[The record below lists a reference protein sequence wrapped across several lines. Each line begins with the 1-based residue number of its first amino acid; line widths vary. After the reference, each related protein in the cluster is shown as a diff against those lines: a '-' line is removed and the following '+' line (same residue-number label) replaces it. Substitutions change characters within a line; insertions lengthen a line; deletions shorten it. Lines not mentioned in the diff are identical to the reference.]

1 MNSFPYFSVGRRS
14 VFSSSLTFIAALL
27 LCTFATFELEA
38 QQPLKL
44 NTKPQVV
51 TFLGGQGDGGQP
63 CAGFGMC
70 RGTMLNENESAA
82 SSSRDERSVIAQ
94 GRFSLQNGKLHFIL
108 THVAASNGTNITNIN
123 SFPFDHDTELP
134 RDMAR
139 SLGFA
144 SVRVFKSRYPASMEG
159 VFPVQAKFSTGLN
172 AAAVPAPRGE
182 RHASVSF
189 EVLRQ
194 MNVSVF
200 VLDAQGNR
208 VATLLNNATIEG
220 SETTQQLVWNGKN
233 DAGKRMASGV
243 YRVEVRSV
251 LPESGTSF
259 GEVVP
264 FILAP
269 VSIAD

>member
-1 MNSFPYFSVGRRS
+1 MNSFSFFSVGRR
-14 VFSSSLTFIAALL
+14 FILSSSLTFVATLL
-27 LCTFATFELEA
+27 LSTFTTLEVAA

-44 NTKPQVV
+44 NTKPQIV
-51 TFLGGQGDGGQP
+51 TFLGTKGDGGSP
-63 CAGFGMC
+63 CDGIGMC
-70 RGTMLNENESAA
+70 RGAMLNENESATA
-82 SSSRDERSVIAQ
+82 SSRDERSVLAQ
-94 GRFSLQNGKLHFIL
+94 GRFSLQNGKLNFIL

-159 VFPVQAKFSTGLN
+159 VFPVQAKFSNGLN
-172 AAAVPAPRGE
+172 AASVAAPRGE

-208 VATLLNNATIEG
+208 VATLLNNVTIEG
-220 SETTQQLVWNGKN
+220 SETAQNLVWNGKN
-233 DAGKRMASGV
+233 DAGKRMASGA

-251 LPESGTSF
+251 LPESGASF
-259 GEVVP
+259 AENVAFV
-264 FILAP
+264 LAP